1 MTIGFDQMR
10 LRRKSPVT
18 HCASW
23 AAALLVALA
32 PHAARA
38 QPAPLRLELNRL
50 EPREGLCRVWM
61 VANNAGPDALDP
73 VRLDLVLFGR
83 DGVAARRLAVD
94 IGPLP
99 GNRTVVRLFDVASQ
113 PCDGIGQVLMN
124 DVLACGS
131 TDAAARTACADRA
144 ALASRIPGVTFEK

>member
-1 MTIGFDQMR
+1 MTIGLDQMR
-10 LRRKSPVT
+10 LRRRRLIA
-18 HCASW
+18 HCAHGVI
-23 AAALLVALA
+23 ALLAALA
-32 PHAARA
+32 PHAAGA

-50 EPREGLCRVWM
+50 EPRDGLCRVWM
-61 VANNAGPDALDP
+61 VANAGADALDP
-73 VRLDLVLFGR
+73 MRLDLVLFGR

-113 PCDGIGQVLMN
+113 PCDGIGQILMN

-131 TDAAARTACADRA
+131 TEAAARAPPVPTGPHWRP
-144 ALASRIPGVTFEK
+144 ASPA